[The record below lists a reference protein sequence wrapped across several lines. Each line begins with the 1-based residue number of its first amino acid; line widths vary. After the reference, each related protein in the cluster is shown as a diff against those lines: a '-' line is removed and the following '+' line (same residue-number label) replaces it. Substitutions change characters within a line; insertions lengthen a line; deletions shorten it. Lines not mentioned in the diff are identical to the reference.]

1 MQHFWEFL
9 WGMSSR
15 LMARI
20 DDVEKKF
27 KDIGRQNSIQNSLQ
41 NPQT

>member
-1 MQHFWEFL
+1 MKKFAQ
-9 WGMSSR
+9 GMKKMSVTTIETVKHYAQ

-27 KDIGRQNSIQNSLQ
+27 KDIG
-41 NPQT
+41 

>member
-1 MQHFWEFL
+1 MWVFINTQKKL
-9 WGMSSR
+9 YGSQ

-27 KDIGRQNSIQNSLQ
+27 KDIG
-41 NPQT
+41 

>member
-1 MQHFWEFL
+1 MHDVFRSQ
-9 WGMSSR
+9 

-27 KDIGRQNSIQNSLQ
+27 KDIGRQNLIKNSL
-41 NPQT
+41 